1 MHIVSNDGSYAPKR
15 KRQTNHVAIRGVDYR
30 ISEWGCREDPLIVY
44 LHGFGDTGST
54 FQFVVDELLQDW
66 FVVAPDWRGFGATVT
81 DAMAFWFPDY
91 LADLDHLLEHYSPNT
106 AVRLIGH
113 SMGGNVASLYAGV
126 MPERVAQLVNLEG
139 FGLPDSAPGD
149 APARYADWLRRGR
162 DSPASSVRD
171 SFTELAQAIR
181 RGNPRMTS
189 EQADYVSRQWAKE
202 MPDGGV
208 RLRFNPAHKLPN
220 PVLYRRAEAEACW
233 REIKAAVLLVAGR
246 LSNIAAPDEL
256 PFPRSKITWIEDA
269 GHMLHFEQARQ
280 LANEIE
286 EFLLKPAT

>member
-1 MHIVSNDGSYAPKR
+1 MHIVSNDGSYTPKR
-15 KRQTNHVAIRGVDYR
+15 KRQTSHVAIR
-30 ISEWGCREDPLIVY
+30 
-44 LHGFGDTGST
+44 
-54 FQFVVDELLQDW
+54 
-66 FVVAPDWRGFGATVT
+66 
-81 DAMAFWFPDY
+81 
-91 LADLDHLLEHYSPNT
+91 
-106 AVRLIGH
+106 
-113 SMGGNVASLYAGV
+113 
-126 MPERVAQLVNLEG
+126 
-139 FGLPDSAPGD
+139 
-149 APARYADWLRRGR
+149 RR
-162 DSPASSVRD
+162 
-171 SFTELAQAIR
+171 
-181 RGNPRMTS
+181 NPRMTS

-208 RLRFNPAHKLPN
+208 RLRFNPAYKLPN
-220 PVLYRRAEAEACW
+220 PVLYRRAEAEVCW